1 MKKNACACDSHK
13 RFFKAG
19 AAAAVAAAAVPLS
32 QLRRSGHRG
41 SSW

>member
-19 AAAAVAAAAVPLS
+19 AAAAVAAAVPLS